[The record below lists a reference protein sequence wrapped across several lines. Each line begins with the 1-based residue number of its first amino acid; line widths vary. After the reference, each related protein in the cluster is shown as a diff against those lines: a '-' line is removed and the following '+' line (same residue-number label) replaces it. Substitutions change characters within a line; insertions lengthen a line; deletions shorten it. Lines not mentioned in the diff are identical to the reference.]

1 MSVII
6 ISYLPT
12 LLQQTTDTKT
22 IWGTL
27 KTDKKYSRFWPH
39 FETRI
44 PMIIMSW
51 RNWQFITKRSEIFHD
66 CWANIKMD
74 FYKYCLSKNVYL
86 HLFLITSLRLYLIE
100 EIYLNTIKMI
110 IFIWFIYISIFRS
123 VYMNS
128 SDLESF
134 EWRLTLRWL
143 FWIMSIPTTFRL
155 FRVLTSELIG
165 RRLPVFTLLL
175 WKTSAYHSRRCGRL

>member
-27 KTDKKYSRFWPH
+27 KTDKKYSRFRPH

-44 PMIIMSW
+44 PMTIMSW

-66 CWANIKMD
+66 SWANIKMD

-110 IFIWFIYISIFRS
+110 ILYDLYIYLYLDQCTWIQVIWRALNDAWLYGGCFESCQFRPRS
-123 VYMNS
+123 VFCFDVWTN
-128 SDLESF
+128 
-134 EWRLTLRWL
+134 RQA
-143 FWIMSIPTTFRL
+143 
-155 FRVLTSELIG
+155 TSGVYAIT
-165 RRLPVFTLLL
+165 VT
-175 WKTSAYHSRRCGRL
+175 TSAYHSRRSGRL

>member
-12 LLQQTTDTKT
+12 LLQQLTDTKT

-51 RNWQFITKRSEIFHD
+51 RNWQFITKRSQIFHD

-74 FYKYCLSKNVYL
+74 FYKYCLSKNIFL

-110 IFIWFIYISIFRS
+110 ILYDLYIYLYLDQCTWIQVIWRVLNDAWLYDGCFESCQFRPRS
-123 VYMNS
+123 VFFVS
-128 SDLESF
+128 
-134 EWRLTLRWL
+134 WRLN
-143 FWIMSIPTTFRL
+143 
-155 FRVLTSELIG
+155 
-165 RRLPVFTLLL
+165 
-175 WKTSAYHSRRCGRL
+175 